1 MGRSRKP
8 AESVA
13 GMGIARRW
21 GVREWDAWRRGVE
34 SGKVLGREDGL
45 EMAEDLPRRAGRLL
59 RLPEVMKLT
68 GLSRATIYR
77 LERAGRFP
85 RRARISDNSVGWYE
99 REVLAWQQ
107 GRPRPRSAAR

>member
-1 MGRSRKP
+1 MRRSRKQ

-21 GVREWDAWRRGVE
+21 GAREWDAWRHGVE

-45 EMAEDLPRRAGRLL
+45 EMAEELPRRAGPTL
-59 RLPEVMKLT
+59 RLPDLMRLVR
-68 GLSRATIYR
+68 LSRATIYQ

-85 RRARISDNSVGWYE
+85 KRVQISDNAVGWHE
-99 REVLAWQQ
+99 R
-107 GRPRPRSAAR
+107 